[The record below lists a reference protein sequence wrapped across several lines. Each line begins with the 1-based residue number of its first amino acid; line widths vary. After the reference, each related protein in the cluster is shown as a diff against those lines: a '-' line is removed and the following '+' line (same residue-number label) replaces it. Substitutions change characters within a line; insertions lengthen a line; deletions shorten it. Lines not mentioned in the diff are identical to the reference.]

1 MMAVSLKR
9 LMYGGRGIA
18 KAVFRRLPGSV
29 RELLWT
35 RTPVERLRERPPL
48 RDTAHVVAELRRRLA
63 EGPGPSIWFLPTQT
77 WYSTNFQRPQQMAR
91 ALAAAGCPVVYGEP
105 WAMQPMTNEQ
115 GRTDAKFHGVKE
127 LSPRLHLVRW
137 PTPHLRRLIAEAE
150 PDVILMMWPT
160 QADLLPEQ
168 STSLVVY
175 EMIDDHDLMPD
186 ADETFRANHRKW
198 VRDADVLVATAD
210 DLVAQLKPLRPD
222 VLLLPNAVVMEDWT
236 KAAADVPADLAAARR
251 APVVVGYYG
260 TMAEWFDWGL
270 WVGAARARRDWS
282 FVLIG
287 PPHDPRTDTV
297 HTRVGAHPNMHYL
310 GAKPYQS
317 LPAYVAHCDVMA
329 IPFVLNTITHSCSP
343 VKLFEHMAAGKPVVA
358 SPMREILK
366 YRSVLFARTPEDFVQ
381 RIETGLRQR
390 EDPAYRQTLERE
402 ARENTWQERA
412 VALRHA
418 IDSARAVEGGLSR
431 RARRSA
437 LSTSGHDKAGP

>member
-1 MMAVSLKR
+1 MAVSLKD
-9 LMYGGRGIA
+9 LLYGSRGIA
-18 KAVFRRLPGSV
+18 KAVFRRLPTPV

-48 RDTAHVVAELRRRLA
+48 RDTPQVVAELRRRLT

-105 WAMQPMTNEQ
+105 WAMQPMTSAQ
-115 GRTDAKFHGVKE
+115 GRTEAKFHGVKE

-137 PTPHLRRLIAEAE
+137 PTPHLRRLIAEAG

-160 QADLLPEQ
+160 QAELLPEQ
-168 STSLVVY
+168 SKSMVVY
-175 EMIDDHDLMPD
+175 EMIDDHALMPD
-186 ADETFRANHRKW
+186 ADETFRAIHRKW

-210 DLVAQLKPLRPD
+210 DLLAQLKPLRPD

-236 KAAADVPADLAAARR
+236 KAAAADVPADLAAARR
-251 APVVVGYYG
+251 SSVLVAYYG
-260 TMAEWFDWGL
+260 TMAEWFDWEL
-270 WVGAARARRDWS
+270 WEGAARARRDWS

-287 PPHDPRTDTV
+287 PPHDPRTDTI
-297 HTRVGAHPNMHYL
+297 HARVSSHPNMHYL

-329 IPFVLNTITHSCSP
+329 IPFVLNSITHSCSP
-343 VKLFEHMAAGKPVVA
+343 VKLFEHMAARKPVVA
-358 SPMREILK
+358 TPMREILK
-366 YRSVLFARTPEDFVQ
+366 YQSVLFAGTVDEFVQ
-381 RIETGLRQR
+381 RIETCIRRR
-390 EDPAYRQTLERE
+390 EDPAYRDTLERE
-402 ARENTWQERA
+402 ARENTWQRRA
-412 VALRHA
+412 ETLRHA
-418 IDSARAVEGGLSR
+418 IDSARVTQGGLPR

-437 LSTSGHDKAGP
+437 L